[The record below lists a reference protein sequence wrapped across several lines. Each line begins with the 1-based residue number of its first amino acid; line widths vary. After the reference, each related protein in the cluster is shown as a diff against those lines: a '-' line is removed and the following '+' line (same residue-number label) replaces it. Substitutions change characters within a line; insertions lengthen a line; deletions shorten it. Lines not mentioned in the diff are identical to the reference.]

1 MPPGPDW
8 LTYPRRL
15 PPLLCRNSR
24 DMSCAAQ
31 ELLTLAP
38 RVRSPHYSFRVQLD
52 FVGDLGGFV
61 QHSGNRAVFF
71 FRKADSIF
79 YSFARD
85 VSGDVIGEL
94 DLRKHA
100 RRC

>member
-52 FVGDLGGFV
+52 LVGDLGGYV
-61 QHSGNRAVFF
+61 QYSGNRAIVFF
-71 FRKADSIF
+71 SMTNSNF
-79 YSFARD
+79 YSFALD
-85 VSGDVIGEL
+85 YTGSTYGERS
-94 DLRKHA
+94 LRRHE
-100 RRC
+100 